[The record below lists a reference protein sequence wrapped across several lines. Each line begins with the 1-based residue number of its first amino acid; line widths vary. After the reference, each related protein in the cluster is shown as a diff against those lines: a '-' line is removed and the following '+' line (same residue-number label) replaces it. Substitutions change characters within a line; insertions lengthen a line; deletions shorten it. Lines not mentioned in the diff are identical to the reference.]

1 MMIAVLAEPAGVNF
15 SIHELQVVNDSLM
28 LFLSVAVT
36 GRRWLS
42 LHVVYASNRGCFFP
56 DIQFRDQ
63 RVTIDKDA
71 AQTFARHLLT
81 PKPTSS
87 LWTSME

>member
-56 DIQFRDQ
+56 VI
-63 RVTIDKDA
+63 A
-71 AQTFARHLLT
+71 GYSLLRELFMFSA
-81 PKPTSS
+81 TSFS
-87 LWTSME
+87 PRF